1 MSLYNIL
8 LLLTKTTRQSDH
20 CLLTNFRRETHH
32 VLILP
37 VEKNHFLRRVP
48 IFKYWHDF
56 ENVYTSLSWTEI
68 CLDITSVNDNSFHVC
83 HVCTNMMLVNKLCL
97 MFPTCPFFISYGY
110 WILSIVCFFVYCLFL
125 YTFSTSFISSAFIV
139 IIERN
144 DVQWLNM
151 STQRTWCVINQVWMI
166 YDFIKDMCDVPGARP
181 TKHISIEF
189 EIRWKFRML

>member
-1 MSLYNIL
+1 MSLYNTL

-20 CLLTNFRRETHH
+20 CLSTNFRRETHH

-48 IFKYWHDF
+48 IVKYWHDF

-68 CLDITSVNDNSFHVC
+68 CLDITSVNDNSSHVC
-83 HVCTNMMLVNKLCL
+83 HVCRNMMLVNKLCL
-97 MFPTCPFFISYGY
+97 MFPTCPFLFHMVIGSWVSSVSLFI
-110 WILSIVCFFVYCLFL
+110 VYSLIHFL
-125 YTFSTSFISSAFIV
+125 PFSSAFIV